1 MKRCIWVCAMS
12 YRVLTECRENK
23 LLAFGAEVRFRT
35 ENIVILSREPKTG
48 RGGGGGG
55 GAGVLEEV
63 EVENGRF
70 SGADLSVTFAAVSEV
85 GNVKE
90 AGIL

>member
-1 MKRCIWVCAMS
+1 MIRCIWVCAMS

-23 LLAFGAEVRFRT
+23 LLTFGAEVRFRT

-48 RGGGGGG
+48 RGGGG